1 MSLIFYLNNYILFK
15 DFAYV
20 TYLLYIFYS
29 HDHHKFQVKF
39 FIDHSSPSSSLLLF
53 SSLQSSSGSSNTAID
68 TFLAINAELLAQH
81 EGNNLIGKKTG
92 GIKPLIKCST
102 KIMQEK
108 TKQLTKLLFRDGC
121 ISISNIIQ
129 DNTLI
134 QELKTYI
141 DHNNQLNQQNIINNN
156 DNILFNDYYGGV
168 NCRGIMNG
176 IFGVRQD
183 MFLPVYDKND
193 ENKIIF
199 HALKQSFQS
208 LLPLLEE
215 IVTIDGMIHEVS
227 CIIANPGR

>member
-1 MSLIFYLNNYILFK
+1 MKSLH
-15 DFAYV
+15 
-20 TYLLYIFYS
+20 LLYIFYS
-29 HDHHKFQVKF
+29 HDHYRIQDNF
-39 FIDHSSPSSSLLLF
+39 FINPSLSLLSSSPLFLSSLPSSSLP
-53 SSLQSSSGSSNTAID
+53 SSSSSGSSNTAID

-92 GIKPLIKCST
+92 GVKPLIKCST

-108 TKQLTKLLFRDGC
+108 TKQLTKLLYRDGC
-121 ISISNIIQ
+121 ISISNIIE

-134 QELKTYI
+134 QELKQYI

-156 DNILFNDYYGGV
+156 NNNNNLFNDYYGGV

-183 MFLPVYDKND
+183 MFLPVNDKDD

-199 HALKQSFQS
+199 HVLKQSFQS

-227 CIIANPGR
+227 CIIANPGK

>member
-1 MSLIFYLNNYILFK
+1 MKSLH
-15 DFAYV
+15 
-20 TYLLYIFYS
+20 LLYIFYS
-29 HDHHKFQVKF
+29 HDHYRIQDNF
-39 FIDHSSPSSSLLLF
+39 FINPSLSLLSSSPLFLSSLPSSSLP
-53 SSLQSSSGSSNTAID
+53 SSSSSGSSNTAID

-92 GIKPLIKCST
+92 GVKPLIKCST

-108 TKQLTKLLFRDGC
+108 TKQLTKLLYRDGC
-121 ISISNIIQ
+121 ISISNIIE

-134 QELKTYI
+134 QELKQYI

-156 DNILFNDYYGGV
+156 NNNNNLFNDYYGGV

-183 MFLPVYDKND
+183 MFLPVNDKD
-193 ENKIIF
+193 DDNKIIF
-199 HALKQSFQS
+199 HVLKQSFQS

-227 CIIANPGR
+227 CIIANPGK